1 MGSPYCFAFFFAK
14 APPMNETI
22 YTQHTIHNS
31 QSTSHSKKLSR
42 ILTYN
47 TYAKDGGSGAFFE
60 FPVKLELENKL
71 ESGPRLRVKARSY
84 EQIIAI

>member
-1 MGSPYCFAFFFAK
+1 MDKGK
-14 APPMNETI
+14 RKKKQKNKKETPF
-22 YTQHTIHNS
+22 NS
-31 QSTSHSKKLSR
+31 GRPRGYLM
-42 ILTYN
+42 
-47 TYAKDGGSGAFFE
+47 AGAAFFE

>member
-1 MGSPYCFAFFFAK
+1 LMAGA
-14 APPMNETI
+14 
-22 YTQHTIHNS
+22 
-31 QSTSHSKKLSR
+31 
-42 ILTYN
+42 
-47 TYAKDGGSGAFFE
+47 AFFE

>member
-1 MGSPYCFAFFFAK
+1 MGSNIVIWDYGIIWDYLMAGA
-14 APPMNETI
+14 
-22 YTQHTIHNS
+22 
-31 QSTSHSKKLSR
+31 
-42 ILTYN
+42 
-47 TYAKDGGSGAFFE
+47 AFFE

>member
-1 MGSPYCFAFFFAK
+1 MKQFTR
-14 APPMNETI
+14 N
-22 YTQHTIHNS
+22 TIHNS

-42 ILTYN
+42 ILAYY